1 MNREY
6 NPATVLMVVIG
17 LLMVG
22 YVVDFMTGTSF
33 GDKATAIVADK
44 EVVVR
49 VDTDDDGD
57 TSVTSRYYIYFNSE
71 YGECDVAVTSWR
83 YSKVSVG
90 DRVRLNGRRGGVT
103 GWLYC
108 TGFD

>member
-6 NPATVLMVVIG
+6 SPTTVLVAIIG
-17 LLMVG
+17 LLMVW
-22 YVVDFMTGTSF
+22 YVVDFMTGTSL
-33 GDKATAIVADK
+33 GDKATASVVDK

-49 VDTDDDGD
+49 VDTDGDGN
-57 TSVTSRYYIYFNSE
+57 TSATSRYYIYFNSE

-90 DRVRLNGRRGGVT
+90 DKVRLNGRRGGVT